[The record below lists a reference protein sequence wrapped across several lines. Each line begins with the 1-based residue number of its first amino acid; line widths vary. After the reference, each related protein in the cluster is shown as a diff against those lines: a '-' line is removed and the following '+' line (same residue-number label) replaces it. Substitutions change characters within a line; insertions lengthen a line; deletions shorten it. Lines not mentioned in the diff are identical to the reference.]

1 MLVGFQKID
10 LAYASF
16 PSLLSWS
23 QSYVLPL
30 RITSLQRWRV
40 EDSNDWCEL
49 VPTRTLVAEQHLG
62 RRAWS
67 VCDQSRDERPDLLE
81 HDVDGTVARRVMMY
95 SALG

>member
-16 PSLLSWS
+16 PSLLSRS
-23 QSYVLPL
+23 QSDVLLP
-30 RITSLQRWRV
+30 RITSLQRWGV
-40 EDSNDWCEL
+40 EDSNDRCEL
-49 VPTRTLVAEQHLG
+49 VSTCALVAEQHLG

-67 VCDQSRDERPDLLE
+67 VRDQSWDERPDVLE